1 MVFCLMYFC
10 LYKMFFNLIF
20 RFYNILGYGVEFWV
34 YINKEFILV
43 ILGYWNWDFEEWDD
57 YEMVFLFVI
66 VN

>member
-1 MVFCLMYFC
+1 M
-10 LYKMFFNLIF
+10 MFFNLIF
-20 RFYNILGYGVEFWV
+20 RFYNILGYVVEFWV

-43 ILGYWNWDFEEWDD
+43 ILGYWNWEFEEWDD

>member
-1 MVFCLMYFC
+1 M
-10 LYKMFFNLIF
+10 MFFNLIF

-34 YINKEFILV
+34 YINKEFIFV